1 MRANV
6 YATGFKSV
14 TTFDRGYLGHDC
26 RENERVIKLF
36 FFSSNYSFP
45 RPRTIHDNFI
55 ARKTALRSARL
66 PILFLFYLLCCSF
79 IDRRVITSLG
89 LSIELS
95 LILKNIAWKKSI
107 ELKRNVYV
115 ARRIIL
121 AANLSFQLFLTRYL
135 FSYRWKNR
143 SSG

>member
-66 PILFLFYLLCCSF
+66 PILFLFYLLCYSF

-107 ELKRNVYV
+107 EFEIEMYALREE
-115 ARRIIL
+115 
-121 AANLSFQLFLTRYL
+121 L
-135 FSYRWKNR
+135 FSPLICPFSYF
-143 SSG
+143 

>member
-66 PILFLFYLLCCSF
+66 PILFLFYLLCYSF

-89 LSIELS
+89 LSRIIFDIEKYRLE
-95 LILKNIAWKKSI
+95 KSI
-107 ELKRNVYV
+107 ELKRNVCV

>member
-66 PILFLFYLLCCSF
+66 PILFLFYLLCYSF

-107 ELKRNVYV
+107 ELKRNVCV

>member
-45 RPRTIHDNFI
+45 RPRTIHDNFSASI
-55 ARKTALRSARL
+55 REVTDSFSFLPSLLFFHRSSRHYEPWFIYRIIFDIEKYRL
-66 PILFLFYLLCCSF
+66 
-79 IDRRVITSLG
+79 
-89 LSIELS
+89 E
-95 LILKNIAWKKSI
+95 KSI
-107 ELKRNVYV
+107 ELKRNVCV

>member
-55 ARKTALRSARL
+55 ARKSALRSARL
-66 PILFLFYLLCCSF
+66 PILFLFYLLCYSF

-107 ELKRNVYV
+107 ELKRNVCV